1 MADDSLPIGVGRVPQ
16 WWMDCTPHYILDLE
30 EDQARRQAEQQ
41 MAFYFEQM
49 AKAADAGYL
58 DENGNPILGPDGKPL
73 MDWGGGGGNNG
84 WQGRGPGGG
93 SGFGPVDGP
102 LGRNFVPGRVTPE
115 SLALLGITES
125 DPNYQIYLSGKKYP
139 PGYWN
144 KLADLGYLGPGITAN
159 NLHQTDFGRYGRQA
173 EVPKH
178 KPAWAKMKL
187 KTTSTGQNIRQG
199 RYEDSPGDTMRR
211 AKGDGSSQ
219 NFGYNHEADAPPSPV
234 ASPRSLRPTP
244 VAAPAPALEATPTP
258 VAAPAPAPAPIAAPE
273 PAPAVEGK
281 KKRLVRKVRKVRR
294 KKPEGEPTIVME
306 AADEQRARS
315 GAYKPGEVPTEPSTI
330 RTTPAQQ
337 PQYQQQQQQA
347 QNHEEEEYSEAFE
360 EEEVIEDEE
369 PLEESEYFEEEVLD
383 DEDDNHHNQN
393 HHHQQQ
399 QQRIPEVAPPAPAPA
414 PAATPDISDLQ
425 AILAAKQAELARLQA
440 SLGS

>member
-1 MADDSLPIGVGRVPQ
+1 
-16 WWMDCTPHYILDLE
+16 
-30 EDQARRQAEQQ
+30 
-41 MAFYFEQM
+41 
-49 AKAADAGYL
+49 
-58 DENGNPILGPDGKPL
+58 
-73 MDWGGGGGNNG
+73 
-84 WQGRGPGGG
+84 
-93 SGFGPVDGP
+93 
-102 LGRNFVPGRVTPE
+102 
-115 SLALLGITES
+115 
-125 DPNYQIYLSGKKYP
+125 
-139 PGYWN
+139 
-144 KLADLGYLGPGITAN
+144 
-159 NLHQTDFGRYGRQA
+159 
-173 EVPKH
+173 
-178 KPAWAKMKL
+178 MKL

-244 VAAPAPALEATPTP
+244 VAAPAPALEPTPTP
-258 VAAPAPAPAPIAAPE
+258 VAAPVPAPAPIAAPE

-294 KKPEGEPTIVME
+294 KKPEGEPTVVME

-399 QQRIPEVAPPAPAPA
+399 QQQRIPEAAPPAPAPA